1 MHPRIPRSVLALAWV
16 LTAAGCPVDDDDSG
30 APDDDA
36 TADDDT
42 GDDDTTGSP
51 PVTFSCTEPIS
62 LGEPVNSP
70 SSEMGP
76 SLSPDGLL
84 LYFSSG
90 REGGEG
96 SADIWVAERAAQ
108 GEPWGEPENLGP
120 PVNGSG
126 GQTNPVVSPDDQLL
140 VYGGN
145 RNGNYD
151 LWAHERE
158 GEGWGLP
165 TCLDVLASDALENK
179 PAFSWAGDEL
189 YFKRSD
195 PTLVANIWLSRRDG
209 EGWGEAQLVS
219 DLNDDRAQTDPAPSP
234 EGDVLFFVQGADTEA
249 PFDVFYAVR
258 DGDGWGWITP
268 LPGINVEGAKDEGIY
283 VGPDGREF
291 FLVSNRDDPDD
302 KDLYTFTCDRQPE

>member
-1 MHPRIPRSVLALAWV
+1 MALRWSWQLFALAGALSIV
-16 LTAAGCPVDDDDSG
+16 GCPQDDDDSG
-30 APDDDA
+30 SPGDDDA
-36 TADDDT
+36 GDDDT
-42 GDDDTTGSP
+42 GDDDTTAAP
-51 PVTFSCTEPIS
+51 PITFTCTEPVS
-62 LGEPVNSP
+62 LGEPVNSG

-76 SLSPDGLL
+76 SLSPDGLS

-96 SADIWVAERAAQ
+96 SADIWVSERAAP
-108 GEPWGEPENLGP
+108 GEPWGEPVNLGP

-126 GQTNPVVSPDDQLL
+126 GQTNPVISPDGELL

-151 LWAHERE
+151 LWAHDRE
-158 GEGWGLP
+158 GEGWGQP
-165 TCLDVLASDALENK
+165 YCLDELASDALENK
-179 PAFSWAGDEL
+179 PAFSWDGEVL

-195 PTLVANIWLSRRDG
+195 PSLVANLWFSRREGD
-209 EGWGEAQLVS
+209 GWGEAELLD
-219 DLNDDRAQTDPAPSP
+219 DLNDERAQTDPAPSP

-258 DGDGWGWITP
+258 DGDGWGHVTR
-268 LPGINVEGAKDEGIY
+268 LPGVSEDGAKDEGVY

-291 FLVSNRDDPDD
+291 FLVSNRADSGD
-302 KDLYTFTCDRQPE
+302 